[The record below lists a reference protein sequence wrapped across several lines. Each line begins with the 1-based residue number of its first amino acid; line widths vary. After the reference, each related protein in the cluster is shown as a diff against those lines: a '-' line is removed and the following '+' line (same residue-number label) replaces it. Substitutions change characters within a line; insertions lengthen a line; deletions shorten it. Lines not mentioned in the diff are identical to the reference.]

1 MTSDHI
7 NRPEP
12 PSSLEALASAWG
24 LAAENLPPGWAIYY
38 LHGESTSGD
47 EAPFWIASAG
57 GPDLG
62 ADYAE
67 GYGPTPD
74 AALRELAE
82 SLQHRKTE

>member
-1 MTSDHI
+1 VTSDDI

-12 PSSLEALASAWG
+12 PSSLDALARAWG

-47 EAPFWIASAG
+47 EAPFWIACAG
-57 GPDLG
+57 GPTLST
-62 ADYAE
+62 DYAE

-82 SLQHRKTE
+82 SLQRGKAE